1 MDTEKKLYPMR
12 FCTLEDKYIWG
23 REEFRLADL
32 GYRDSLV
39 HDGWLAGN
47 SLSEVMDMYMD
58 RVTGEKT
65 FEYWGRQ
72 FPVTVKHITVSGRMP
87 LRVHPSDSYA
97 AERYDF
103 LGKEKLWYVLRAGKD
118 ARLLIGFAED
128 TDASQLYAA
137 CADNSVG
144 DILNIVEPQAG
155 QSFLIPSGVP
165 HAASGDIE
173 LIEVSES
180 SPLDFCLCAWG
191 EEVSEE
197 EFAPALS
204 FVDALEFTDYRKFGI
219 TSSGAAATLADIP
232 QFKVERIAVRTGL
245 KVKGVGFDSFT
256 VYVCLKGRICI
267 NIDVLGVTASYPVNP
282 GEAIL
287 IPAECSEFSV
297 IPQDKD
303 SEILDVTVPVRK
315 EEDAYINPDVPMMP
329 EEQ

>member
-12 FCTLEDKYIWG
+12 FCTLEDKYVWG

-47 SLSEVMDMYMD
+47 SLSEVMDLYMD

-72 FPVTVKHITVSGRMP
+72 FPVTVKHITVSGKMP

-103 LGKEKLWYVLRAGKD
+103 LGKEKLWYVMRAGKD
-118 ARLLIGFAED
+118 ARLMIGFNRD
-128 TDASQLYAA
+128 TDASELYNG
-137 CADNSVG
+137 CTDNSAEG
-144 DILNIVEPQAG
+144 ILNVVEPHTGEA
-155 QSFLIPSGVP
+155 FLIPSGVP
-165 HAASGDIE
+165 HCASGDVE
-173 LIEVSES
+173 LIEISES

-197 EFAPALS
+197 EFDPALS
-204 FVDALEFTDYRKFGI
+204 FVDALEFTDYRKFEI
-219 TSSGAAATLADIP
+219 RNSGAATVLADVP
-232 QFKVERIAVRTGL
+232 QFKVEKFAVRAGL
-245 KVKGVGFDSFT
+245 KVKGEGFDSFT
-256 VYVCLKGRICI
+256 VYVCLKGRVSI
-267 NIDVLGVTASYPVNP
+267 NVDVLGVTASYTIKP
-282 GEAIL
+282 GEAVL
-287 IPAECSEFSV
+287 VPAECYGFSV
-297 IPQDKD
+297 IPEEKD
-303 SEILDVTVPVRK
+303 SEVLDVTVPSRK
-315 EEDAYINPDVPMMP
+315 EEDTYINPDVPMLP